1 VISRIKKNVFLC
13 IIFVSLS
20 IEAHRAP
27 GVLTTIEWNKN
38 IQRTEIIHRIH
49 NHDAELGVAQ
59 IENLPLLS
67 VNDAEGRARISL
79 YVERN
84 FTLLQNGKTQ
94 NIELIGA
101 ELVDDYIFI
110 YQELAYE
117 LGKDISIRNTIL
129 REIYPKQINQVNLFV
144 ERNIKTLQ
152 FGENDTIL
160 HIKN

>member
-1 VISRIKKNVFLC
+1 MISRIKKNVFLC
-13 IIFVSLS
+13 VIFISLS
-20 IEAHRAP
+20 LEAHRAS

-84 FTLLQNGKTQ
+84 FTLIQNGKIQ

-117 LGKDISIRNTIL
+117 LGKDISIRNMIL

-144 ERNIKTLQ
+144 DRNIKTLQ

-160 HIKN
+160 QIKN

>member
-1 VISRIKKNVFLC
+1 MISRIKKNVFLC
-13 IIFVSLS
+13 VIFISLS
-20 IEAHRAP
+20 LEAHRAP
-27 GVLTTIEWNKN
+27 GVLTTIEWNK
-38 IQRTEIIHRIH
+38 QRTEIIHRIH

-84 FTLLQNGKTQ
+84 FTLFQNGKTQ

-144 ERNIKTLQ
+144 ERYIKTLQ